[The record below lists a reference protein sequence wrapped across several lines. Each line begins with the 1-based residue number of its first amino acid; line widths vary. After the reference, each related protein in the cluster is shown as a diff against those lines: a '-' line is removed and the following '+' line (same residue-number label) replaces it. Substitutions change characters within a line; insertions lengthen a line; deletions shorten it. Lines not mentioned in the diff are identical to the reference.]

1 MQAAPNVDNWR
12 MPDPNTPSLATLM
25 AGSGDPAN
33 VHDVVTFWV
42 STTTWGESFAVLAAG
57 RDVLVTQAGLDAL
70 QQLADD
76 DARSVHAAIL
86 QAVVGGLDP
95 QFVQTIVTHRSAARE
110 VASQALRNGHN
121 PILRVVLALNTALGA
136 SDEGAAMYLAGEA
149 AAGHIDEMRSSCQ
162 AAVDSDPDGARR
174 VAEQLEALVAE
185 GLAGDEAAVLL
196 KVLRAG

>member
-1 MQAAPNVDNWR
+1 
-12 MPDPNTPSLATLM
+12 MPDPNTASLATLM

-95 QFVQTIVTHRSAARE
+95 QFVQTIVMHRSAARE